1 MKNDEARKGLDP
13 PHVWWARLGRVD
25 FPGKGAI
32 TMARKRYTTAFKEEA
47 CKLVSEQ
54 GYGVTEAGKQVGV
67 ADPTPRYWLV
77 QRGWEG
83 PKPLGLEQ
91 QESDDPK
98 YLKAR
103 VRELEQRLRRA
114 EMEREILKKATA
126 YFANQSP

>member
-1 MKNDEARKGLDP
+1 VGAPVPGK
-13 PHVWWARLGRVD
+13 

-32 TMARKRYTTAFKEEA
+32 TMARKHYTSAFKEEA
-47 CKLVSEQ
+47 CKLVTEQ

-67 ADPTPRYWLV
+67 SDPTLRYWLV

-83 PKPLGLEQ
+83 PKAVGLEQ
-91 QESDDPK
+91 QESEDPK

-103 VRELEQRLRRA
+103 VRELEQRLRRS

>member
-1 MKNDEARKGLDP
+1 
-13 PHVWWARLGRVD
+13 V
-25 FPGKGAI
+25 
-32 TMARKRYTTAFKEEA
+32 ARKRYTTAFKDEA

-54 GYGVTEAGKQVGV
+54 GYEIAAAGKQLGI
-67 ADPTPRYWLV
+67 AEQTLRYWLV

-83 PKPLGLEQ
+83 PRAIGLEQ

-103 VRELEQRLRRA
+103 VRDLEQRLRRA

-126 YFANQSP
+126 YFASQNP

>member
-1 MKNDEARKGLDP
+1 
-13 PHVWWARLGRVD
+13 
-25 FPGKGAI
+25 
-32 TMARKRYTTAFKEEA
+32 MARKRYTSAFKDEA

-54 GYGVTEAGKQVGV
+54 GYGVTEAGNQVGV
-67 ADPTPRYWLV
+67 SDPTLRYWLV

-83 PKPLGLEQ
+83 PKPPCLEQ
-91 QESDDPK
+91 QESDDPN

-126 YFANQSP
+126 YFANQNA